1 MTKLISLNNISKTFF
16 SSKGETKVLDSI
28 SFDLYRDEIVTIL
41 GPSGCGKST
50 ILNILSELEEP
61 TNGNISTSSKMG
73 YMFQKDNLLEWR
85 NILNNVLLN
94 LEITHQKT
102 ENNIN
107 YAKDLLQKYHLSNF
121 ENYYPYELSGGMR
134 QRVALIRTLVSKPDI
149 LLLDEPFS
157 ALDFQTKLLVQNDV
171 YNIIKN
177 EKKTALIV
185 SHDINEAI
193 SLSDRIII
201 LSNRP
206 CQIKKIIYLDFE
218 KNLSP
223 IERRKNI
230 KFNEYYN
237 QIYDLLNK
245 N

>member
-206 CQIKKIIYLDFE
+206 CKIKKIIYLDFE